1 LAILSL
7 MLVLGIESSCD
18 ETSVAVVKDQE
29 LLSNVIASQDDVH
42 AQFGGVVP
50 ELAGRRHI
58 EVVFD
63 VAREALKQA
72 GVKLDQVEG
81 VAVTRGPGLVVC
93 LVVGMGFAK
102 SISWARKIPLIG
114 VNHLEGHL
122 FSILLEDKNLE
133 FPFIGLVAS
142 GGHTILCLVNEFG
155 DYQVLGQTLDDAAGE
170 ALDKAAKV
178 LGLGYPGGREID
190 RVSKQGNA
198 RAVEF
203 PIAFTRHGELDYSF
217 SGLKTALLRY
227 VKDHPESK
235 DHLADVAASFQE
247 AVVEALTKKAVS
259 ASDKSGV
266 KRFVLSGGVAANARL
281 RKAFEKISR
290 KRGISLFIP
299 SLRLCTDNA
308 GMIALVG
315 EEKLSRGMWD
325 DLSLDARATLSLENW
340 K

>member
-1 LAILSL
+1 LAILCL
-7 MLVLGIESSCD
+7 MMVLGIESSCD

-42 AQFGGVVP
+42 RKFGGVVP

-58 EVVFD
+58 EVISE

-72 GVKLDQVEG
+72 GVGLDRIEG

-102 SISWARKIPLIG
+102 AISWARKIPLIG
-114 VNHLEGHL
+114 VNHLEGHM

-133 FPFIGLVAS
+133 FPFIGLIAS

-155 DYQVLGQTLDDAAGE
+155 EYQVLGQTLDDAAGE

-190 RVSKQGNA
+190 RISSLGNA
-198 RAVEF
+198 KAVDF

-227 VKDHPESK
+227 VKEHPESK

-247 AVVEALTKKAVS
+247 AVVGALTRKAVQ
-259 ASDKSGV
+259 ASEKFGV
-266 KRFVLSGGVAANARL
+266 KRFVLSGGVAANTRL
-281 RKAFEKISR
+281 RKAFEEISS
-290 KRGISLFIP
+290 KKGISLFIP

-325 DLSLDARATLSLENW
+325 DLSLDARATLTLENW